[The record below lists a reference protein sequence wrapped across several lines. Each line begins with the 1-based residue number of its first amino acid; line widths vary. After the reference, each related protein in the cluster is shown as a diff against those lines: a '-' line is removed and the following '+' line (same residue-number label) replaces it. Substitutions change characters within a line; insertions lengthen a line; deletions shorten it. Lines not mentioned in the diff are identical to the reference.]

1 VIRLTV
7 GEIAHL
13 AAGVVEGVDPTLLVP
28 GPVVSDSRDVRPG
41 SLFVAVVGERVDGHE
56 YAEQAYECGAV
67 AVLASRS
74 VGGPAVLVE
83 DAVAG
88 LGRLASGVLQR
99 LPDAQVIGVTGSSGK
114 TSTKDLLAQVL
125 AADGPTVAP
134 AGSLNTEVGLPLTV
148 LTADESTRY
157 FALEYSARGLGHIA
171 YLTSIA
177 RPDIAVVL
185 NVGSAHLGEFGS
197 REVVAQAK
205 GELVEAVPSTGVA
218 VLNGDDP
225 LVLAMR
231 SRTQARVITTG
242 LAPTCDVRAEEVE
255 LDALARPTFDLV
267 AEQGRAR
274 VSMGLHGAHH
284 VSNALSAAG
293 AALAA
298 GLDLDVIAGRLSAAK
313 AASRWRMEVSEL
325 ADGVTLVNDAYNA
338 NPESMRAALTAVQ
351 AMAGGRRSWAVLGV
365 MAELGE
371 AADAEHEAVGRLA
384 AELGIARVVAV
395 GSGAAS
401 IQRGA
406 ALGGSAPEESVL
418 VPDVEAAVALLREQL
433 RPGDVVLVKASRSSG
448 LERVAAALTEGGA

>member
-7 GEIAHL
+7 GVIAHL
-13 AAGVVEGVDPTLLVP
+13 AVGVVERADPTHLVP
-28 GPVVSDSRDVRPG
+28 GPVVSDSRDVKPG

-83 DAVAG
+83 DSVAG

-205 GELVEAVPSTGVA
+205 GELVEALPSTGVA

-231 SRTQARVITTG
+231 TRTDARVVTTG
-242 LAPTCDVRAEEVE
+242 LDPACDVRAEGVQ
-255 LDALARPTFDLV
+255 LDSLARPTFDLV
-267 AEQGRAR
+267 TEQGRAR

-284 VSNALSAAG
+284 VNNALSAAG

-298 GLDLDVIAGRLSAAK
+298 GLDLDLIAGRLSAAK

-338 NPESMRAALTAVQ
+338 NPESMRAALTAVR

-371 AADAEHEAVGRLA
+371 AAEAEHEAVGRLA

-395 GSGAAS
+395 GPGAAS

-406 ALGGSAPEESVL
+406 ALEGSASEECVL
-418 VPDVEAAVALLREQL
+418 VPDVDAAVALLREQL

-448 LERVAAALTEGGA
+448 LERVAAALAEDRA